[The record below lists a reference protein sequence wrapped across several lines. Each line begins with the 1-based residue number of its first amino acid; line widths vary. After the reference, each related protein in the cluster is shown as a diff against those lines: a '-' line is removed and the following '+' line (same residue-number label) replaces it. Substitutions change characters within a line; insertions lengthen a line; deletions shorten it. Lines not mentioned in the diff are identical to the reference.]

1 MESVIEEGFLSHMS
15 PSYVV
20 KPHPYNV
27 KFPSPQE
34 LFLNNYD
41 VGKRKPPL
49 GITVSTITK

>member
-1 MESVIEEGFLSHMS
+1 MESVIEEGFLSQMS